1 MLNRRSLVA
10 ALAGAAG
17 APLVAAAEGSQLPAD
32 MIQMSQKK
40 FEDAMR
46 LAYLTGR
53 LSVSHREFVEQALR
67 GELESR
73 KASGV
78 EVQL

>member
-17 APLVAAAEGSQLPAD
+17 APLVAADGPQLPAD

-53 LSVSHREFVEQALR
+53 LSVSHREFVEQALC
-67 GELESR
+67 GELERR